1 MTACLSGAERQR
13 EKKISRFLHRE
24 DQRNNV
30 ARAFYME
37 RNLQTFLRKK
47 ECKKD
52 LRREKII
59 YQEKGC
65 DCFTKIK
72 SRDFSLFVLILAHS
86 RAAKPLFA
94 RNCE

>member
-13 EKKISRFLHRE
+13 EKKLSRFLHRE
-24 DQRNNV
+24 DLRNNV
-30 ARAFYME
+30 ARAFYVE
-37 RNLQTFLRKK
+37 RNLQKK
-47 ECKKD
+47 ECKKV
-52 LRREKII
+52 LRRKKNI

-72 SRDFSLFVLILAHS
+72 SRNFSLFVLIFAHS

-94 RNCE
+94 RNYE